1 MSLTLRRD
9 LDHRNVVFDHDFIFK
24 SRAGFDLRTLITRY
38 RGTVC
43 TPEGSGTIV
52 TAWQKSVYRF
62 GMIPIVET
70 VVATIHVRAD
80 GIVHDLILDKRS
92 HGGLG
97 PLCDFRKLQHCMN
110 CMLRGKVFA
119 DFLRIC
125 PSAGDAN
132 CLHLFEVISAAAS
145 FYAHLR
151 EKGLQRGAE
160 EELLNIRPRGGA
172 IVSTNERWVLGE
184 EQDVEITL
192 QHDKPPVTKPPVRLP
207 QQIDST
213 LSVRCCGKDQLAE
226 HIEAKVF
233 RAVYGQMNRVL
244 AKVNR
249 LEKETFRVKGRMRF
263 TNATSF
269 VGLMLLTLAHESM
282 HWLRAPRILL
292 TLNFL
297 QAGGARPGCV
307 AFCSIQK
314 PIKQFKKLKRTG

>member
-1 MSLTLRRD
+1 MSLTLRKD
-9 LDHRNVVFDHDFIFK
+9 LDRRDVVFDHDFIFK
-24 SRAGFDLRTLITRY
+24 SHAYFDLHALITRY

-43 TPEGSGTIV
+43 TPADHGVIV

-62 GMIPIVET
+62 GFIPLEET
-70 VVATIHVRAD
+70 IVATIMVRHD
-80 GIVHDLILDKRS
+80 GVVHGLSLDERS

-97 PLCDFRKLQHCMN
+97 PLCDFRQLQRCMN
-110 CMLRGKVFA
+110 RMLRGKVFA

-132 CLHLFEVISAAAS
+132 CLHLFEVLTAAAS

-151 EKGLQRGAE
+151 EKGLDHGSE
-160 EELLNIRPRGGA
+160 EELLNIRPKRDA
-172 IVSTNERWVLGE
+172 IVSTNERWVLGK

-192 QHDKPPVTKPPVRLP
+192 RHHKPPLATPPLRLP
-207 QQIDST
+207 QQLNCV
-213 LSVRCCGKDQLAE
+213 LSIRCSGKPPLDE
-226 HIEAKVF
+226 HIEARDF

-249 LEKETFRVKGRMRF
+249 LERESFHVKGRMRF

-282 HWLRAPRILL
+282 HLLRAPRILL
-292 TLNFL
+292 TLNYL
-297 QAGGARPGCV
+297 QAGGARPGCI

-314 PIKQFKKLKRTG
+314 PLKTLKKFKRS

>member
-1 MSLTLRRD
+1 MSLTLRKD
-9 LDHRNVVFDHDFIFK
+9 LDLRDVVFDHDFIFK
-24 SRAGFDLRTLITRY
+24 RHAFFDLHALITRY

-43 TPEGSGTIV
+43 TPADHGVIV
-52 TAWQKSVYRF
+52 TAWQKSIYRF
-62 GMIPIVET
+62 GGIPLEEI
-70 VVATIHVRAD
+70 VVATIMVRHD
-80 GIVHDLILDKRS
+80 GVVHGMSLDERS

-97 PLCDFRKLQHCMN
+97 PLCDFRQLQRCMN
-110 CMLRGKVFA
+110 RMLRGKRFA

-125 PSAGDAN
+125 PTAGDAN

-151 EKGLQRGAE
+151 EKGLEHGSE
-160 EELLNIRPRGGA
+160 EELLNIRPKRDA
-172 IVSTNERWVLGE
+172 IVSTNERIVLGQ
-184 EQDVEITL
+184 EQTMETVL
-192 QHDKPPVTKPPVRLP
+192 RHVKRPVTKPPVRIP
-207 QQIDST
+207 EQISSV
-213 LSVRCCGKDQLAE
+213 LSVRCDGRDAMSE
-226 HIEAKVF
+226 HIEARDF
-233 RAVYGQMNRVL
+233 RSVYGQMNRVL

-269 VGLMLLTLAHESM
+269 VGLMLLTLAHTSM

-292 TLNFL
+292 TLNYL

-314 PIKQFKKLKRTG
+314 PLKILKKLKKS

>member
-1 MSLTLRRD
+1 MPLTLRKD
-9 LDHRNVVFDHDFIFK
+9 LDRRNVAFDHDFIFK
-24 SRAGFDLRTLITRY
+24 KHDYFDLHALITRY

-43 TPEGSGTIV
+43 TPADHGTIV
-52 TAWQKSVYRF
+52 TAWQKSIYRF
-62 GMIPIVET
+62 GFIPLEET
-70 VVATIHVRAD
+70 IVATVMVRPD
-80 GIVHDLILDKRS
+80 GVVRGLSLDERS

-97 PLCDFRKLQHCMN
+97 PLCDFKTLHRCMN
-110 CMLRGKVFA
+110 RMLRGKVFA

-132 CLHLFEVISAAAS
+132 CLHLFEVLSAAAS

-151 EKGLQRGAE
+151 EKKLDRGAE
-160 EELLNIRPRGGA
+160 EELLNIRPKRGA
-172 IVSTNERWVLGE
+172 VISTNERWVLGE

-192 QHDKPPVTKPPVRLP
+192 RHQKKPLTTPPVCLP
-207 QQIDST
+207 RQIDSV
-213 LSVRCCGKDQLAE
+213 LSIRCNGRDAMAE

-292 TLNFL
+292 TLNYL
-297 QAGGARPGCV
+297 QAGGARPGCI
-307 AFCSIQK
+307 AFCAFRN
-314 PIKQFKKLKRTG
+314 PTKKS